1 MSKIYDLEFCE
12 HANECKDYC
21 PYICDET
28 CSWESV
34 KPFTVEP
41 NSAND
46 GMLDYK
52 NAKTLKRYRE
62 LCDERDKCD
71 IPSFGCFFA
80 FSDKQFAE
88 GLKTIRPLEEGE
100 KLVRFMAGGYG
111 TKEGVKQ
118 LVTYYK
124 DMRERIANECQPYEI
139 YCYEYNNHESFMSLD
154 GDMVAI
160 MVIVHTF
167 GVETAKKI
175 QRFSPVHSIH
185 SIDELLKDEML

>member
-12 HANECKDYC
+12 HANECKDF

-34 KPFTVEP
+34 RPFTVEP

-46 GMLDYK
+46 GILDYK

-71 IPSFGCFFA
+71 ITSFGCFFA
-80 FSDKQFAE
+80 YSENQFVE
-88 GLKTIRPLEEGE
+88 GLKSIHPLEEGE
-100 KLVRFMAGGYG
+100 KLVMFTAEGYG
-111 TKEGVKQ
+111 TKDGVKQ
-118 LVTYYK
+118 LVAFYK
-124 DMRERIANECQPYEI
+124 DMRERIANECHPFEV
-139 YCYEYNNHESFMSLD
+139 YCYEYNNHESFISRD
-154 GDMVAI
+154 GDMRAI
-160 MVIVHTF
+160 MTIVYIF

-175 QRFSPVHSIH
+175 KRFSPVY
-185 SIDELLKDEML
+185 SIDELLIRK